1 MLQKVIDA
9 AEGAD
14 GAAKE
19 KIEQEELRQL
29 LPEVT
34 EKVADA
40 KESQRAASLAIRQAL
55 VGRCLNTEGPF
66 GIWFP
71 VADALVSTLTDLYS
85 YKSD

>member
-9 AEGAD
+9 AEGAEGAD

-19 KIEQEELRQL
+19 KTEQEELRQL

-55 VGRCLNTEGPF
+55 VGRCLN
-66 GIWFP
+66 
-71 VADALVSTLTDLYS
+71 VCSALVSCCGLFCVT
-85 YKSD
+85 KWVRG